1 MDLVVQEAILAKEPE
16 CNLRRPDR
24 RNLLAELDKARA
36 RVDRIDGERTTEAE
50 RLSCQVMSISSVL
63 VD

>member
-1 MDLVVQEAILAKEPE
+1 MDLVVQEAILAEEPE

-24 RNLLAELDKARA
+24 RNLLVELDKAHA
-36 RVDRIDGERTTEAE
+36 RMDRIDGERATEAE
-50 RLSCQVMSISSVL
+50 RLSRQVMRISSAL